1 MDDKFIQSYLQCIG
15 QVKPTKNIVKEN
27 AKPKSK
33 KKLIKEQAENETYSL
48 TFCIADPRWDDD
60 STWENDDGNV
70 EKRLNETVKE
80 QDWFKVFEKYGGD
93 VAGEGHDS
101 GEMTGQNAG
110 DLCFD
115 IVINRIPKQK
125 LFELANETLF
135 TADEGETPF
144 TVLEWVTIGLYDG
157 DEVAE
162 FEKTPDGVVE
172 CLQNT
177 YEEGWTTVPEFEK
190 DDNEGIDDE
199 HTNLDA
205 PENSDDI

>member
-1 MDDKFIQSYLQCIG
+1 MNNKLINTYLECIG
-15 QVKPTKNIVKEN
+15 VKQPKNIVKEN
-27 AKPKSK
+27 AKTKSK
-33 KKLIKEQAENETYSL
+33 KKLIKEQVEDETYSVV
-48 TFCIADPRWDDD
+48 FCIADPRWDDD
-60 STWENDDGNV
+60 DTWENDDGNV

-93 VAGEGHDS
+93 VVGEGHDS
-101 GEMTGQNAG
+101 GEMSGENAA
-110 DLCFD
+110 DFCFD
-115 IVINRIPKQK
+115 IAINRIPKQK

-144 TVLEWVTIGLYDG
+144 TVLEWVTIGLYDS

-162 FEKTPDGVVE
+162 FAKTPDGVVE

-177 YEEGWTTVPEFEK
+177 YDEGWTTVSEFEK

-205 PENSDDI
+205 PNDPDDI